1 MGKKTKLTSGSGKH
15 SAGRRVSDTR
25 DTRPAKTARPTARPK
40 PSAGNLWERLSPA
53 KRALIVLA
61 SVILL
66 AAVLL
71 LLLWSCVGSSIKPP
85 DITDVPNKGDVTAA
99 PPGVSVDPN
108 DPNGGHQGGASVSGR
123 KDGFYTILLMG
134 QNYGLTDVMMVAGFD
149 TVNHT
154 IEVVSIPRDTYCTV
168 ITGNVK
174 KVNGAYNEGGREI
187 DHVYDAVESLIG
199 FKPDKYMLIDYD
211 GFVELVDT
219 IGGVEFDVPARM
231 YHVGDNGKVDIDL
244 QKGYQMLNGKQAL
257 GLVRTR
263 DVYAD
268 QDLGRIRT
276 AQKFL
281 VAAAQKA
288 MSTISFDKIDDY
300 ADIVVDY
307 VKTDLTAGELIWFM
321 QQATKV
327 DMENDL
333 NMHAPAALKE
343 LDAPTFKGASYVCLR
358 ADKWLQLINST
369 VNPYTEYITFDD
381 VDIVHPSY
389 TPTGSYVPEG
399 EEDEASK
406 PAQGTTTIEA
416 TAKPAAKPTAK
427 PAAKPASTPKPS
439 SSTPKPTSTPRSDP
453 TPRPSTEPR
462 DEPAESA
469 EPKESEQ
476 PAEPSDE
483 PTVVIVSDEPTAEPT
498 DEPTVA
504 VTEEPTA
511 EPSEEPFVP
520 ATHE

>member
-1 MGKKTKLTSGSGKH
+1 MGKKTRLTSGSGKH

-25 DTRPAKTARPTARPK
+25 DTRPAKAARPTARPK
-40 PSAGNLWERLSPA
+40 PSANNLWERLSPA

-66 AAVLL
+66 AAVLI
-71 LLLWSCVGSSIKPP
+71 LLLWSCIGSSIKPP

-108 DPNGGHQGGASVSGR
+108 DPNGSHHGGTSVAGR

-134 QNYGLTDVMMVAGFD
+134 QNQGLTDVIMVAGFD

-154 IEVVSIPRDTYCTV
+154 IEVVSIPRDTYSSNLPYPYK
-168 ITGNVK
+168 INA
-174 KVNGAYNEGGREI
+174 AYRDGGVEGLYE
-187 DHVYDAVESLIG
+187 AVEGLIG

-231 YHVGDNGKVDIDL
+231 YHIGDNGKVDIDL
-244 QKGYQMLNGKQAL
+244 QKGYQHLNGKQAL

-263 DVYAD
+263 SVYAD

-288 MSTISFDKIDDY
+288 VSTISFDKIDDY

-321 QQATKV
+321 QQAMKV

-343 LDAPTFKGASYVCLR
+343 LDAPTIKGSSLVCLR
-358 ADKWLQLINST
+358 ADTWLQLINST
-369 VNPYTEYITFDD
+369 VNPYTRYITFDD
-381 VDIVHPSY
+381 VDIVNPSY

-416 TAKPAAKPTAK
+416 TAKPDAKPTAK

-439 SSTPKPTSTPRSDP
+439 TSTPKPTSTPRSDP
-453 TPRPSTEPR
+453 TPKPTVAPDDPDETEQPT
-462 DEPAESA
+462 A
-469 EPKESEQ
+469 EPT
-476 PAEPSDE
+476 DE

-504 VTEEPTA
+504 VTDEPTA

>member
-15 SAGRRVSDTR
+15 SAGRRVSETR

-40 PSAGNLWERLSPA
+40 PSAGNFWERLSPA

-71 LLLWSCVGSSIKPP
+71 LLLWSCIGSSIKPP

-99 PPGVSVDPN
+99 PPGVSSDPN
-108 DPNGGHQGGASVSGR
+108 DPNGGHQGGTSVAGR

-134 QNYGLTDVMMVAGFD
+134 QNQGLTDVMMVAGLD

-154 IEVVSIPRDTYCTV
+154 IEVVSIPRDTYSNDV
-168 ITGNVK
+168 VSPHRI
-174 KVNGAYNEGGREI
+174 NGAYNGGGI
-187 DHVYDAVESLIG
+187 DKVYEAVEGLIG

-219 IGGVEFDVPARM
+219 IGGVDFDVPRDM
-231 YHVGDNGKVDIDL
+231 KHVDDDGQVDINL
-244 QKGYQMLNGKQAL
+244 KKGYQHLNGKQAL
-257 GLVRTR
+257 GLVRYR
-263 DVYAD
+263 KGYAD

-288 MSTISFDKIDDY
+288 VETISFDKIDDY
-300 ADIVVDY
+300 ANIVVDY
-307 VKTDLTAGELIWFM
+307 VKTDLTAGEMIWFM

-343 LDAPTFKGASYVCLR
+343 LDTPNIKGASLVCLR

-381 VDIVHPSY
+381 VDIYNPSY

-439 SSTPKPTSTPRSDP
+439 TSTPKPTSTPRSDP
-453 TPRPSTEPR
+453 TPKPTSEPDDPTDEPSETEEPR
-462 DEPAESA
+462 
-469 EPKESEQ
+469 ESEQ
-476 PAEPSDE
+476 PSETDE
-483 PTVVIVSDEPTAEPT
+483 PTVAVTEEPTAEPT

>member
-1 MGKKTKLTSGSGKH
+1 MGKKTRLTSGSGKH

-25 DTRPAKTARPTARPK
+25 DTRPAKTARPTTRPK
-40 PSAGNLWERLSPA
+40 PSASNLWERLSPA

-61 SVILL
+61 SVMLL

-71 LLLWSCVGSSIKPP
+71 LLLWSCIGSSIKPP

-108 DPNGGHQGGASVSGR
+108 DPDGSHHGGTSVAGR

-168 ITGNVK
+168 IKQNVK
-174 KVNGAYNEGGREI
+174 KVNGAYNDGGRDI
-187 DHVYDAVESLIG
+187 NHVYDAVESLIG

-231 YHVGDNGKVDIDL
+231 YHIGDNGKVDIDL
-244 QKGYQMLNGKQAL
+244 QKGYQLLNGKQAL

-263 DVYAD
+263 HVYAD

-281 VAAAQKA
+281 AAAAQKA

-327 DMENDL
+327 DLENNL
-333 NMHAPAALKE
+333 NMHAPAAEKE

-389 TPTGSYVPEG
+389 TPTESYVPEG

-416 TAKPAAKPTAK
+416 TAKPAAKPAAKPTAK

-439 SSTPKPTSTPRSDP
+439 TSTPKPTSTPRSDP
-453 TPRPSTEPR
+453 TPKPTVTPNDPDETEQPT
-462 DEPAESA
+462 A
-469 EPKESEQ
+469 EPT
-476 PAEPSDE
+476 DE

-498 DEPTVA
+498 DEPTVVA
-504 VTEEPTA
+504 TEEPA
-511 EPSEEPFVP
+511 PEPSEEPFVP